1 MHLLVNWVANKW
13 QHWHNILIFG
23 SIVFLLGLK
32 TLHKGNSGSENW
44 PHILQKV
51 HFKDFCQS
59 LGFICGVDTKHKRYP
74 LSKKCPYSELFWS
87 AFSRIWTEYG
97 DIRSISLYSV
107 QMGENADQNNSEYG
121 HFSRRD
127 VHFRSVFTI
136 QYSEPILVRIF
147 RHPDWRQR
155 DTSYL
160 SVFSPNVGKYGLE

>member
-51 HFKDFCQS
+51 HFKHFCQS

-97 DIRSISLYSV
+97 EMLRISPYSV
-107 QMGENADQNNSEYG
+107 RMGENAGKMRTRITPNIDTLYVVIVKNTWVLVLSTIFMAWWFSCRGEPRFGQTFYG
-121 HFSRRD
+121 ITTLC
-127 VHFRSVFTI
+127 V
-136 QYSEPILVRIF
+136 
-147 RHPDWRQR
+147 
-155 DTSYL
+155 
-160 SVFSPNVGKYGLE
+160 